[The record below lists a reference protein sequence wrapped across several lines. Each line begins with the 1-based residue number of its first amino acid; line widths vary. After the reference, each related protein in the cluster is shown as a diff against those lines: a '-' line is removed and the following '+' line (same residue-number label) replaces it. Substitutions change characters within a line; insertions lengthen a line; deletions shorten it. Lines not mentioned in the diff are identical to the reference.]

1 MNKLSLSISPCPND
15 TFMFDAWVNKRLA
28 SLSPDIDLH
37 FDDIKSLNE
46 SAMRGEP
53 DVTKLSLFAAGKV
66 NKDYEML
73 TSGAALGYKNG
84 PLIISKKKIYSDEL
98 PFVNFAIPGKN
109 TTANLLLQ
117 LFYKPVKNCKEYFFY
132 EIEDAILG
140 NEVDAGVIIH
150 ETRFTYQNKGLQK
163 IVDLGE
169 IWEERTKLPLP
180 LGVIAVKRSL
190 PEEIKKSIN
199 RIIKESVLFA
209 FGNPDTSLDFIRS
222 HAQETDKDV
231 VRKHIDLYVNEF
243 SVDLGDKGKQA
254 ISKLLEEAVKL
265 EMLEPLTL
273 PLFIKD

>member
-28 SLSPDIDLH
+28 SLSTDIDLH

-46 SAMRGEP
+46 SAIRGEP
-53 DVTKLSLFAAGKV
+53 DVTKLSLFTAGKA
-66 NKDYEML
+66 NKEYEIL

-84 PLIISKKKIYSDEL
+84 PLIISKKKIYPDEL
-98 PFVNFAIPGKN
+98 PFVNFGIPGKN
-109 TTANLLLQ
+109 TTANLLLH
-117 LFYKPVKNCKEYFFY
+117 LFYKPEKNCKEYFFY
-132 EIEDAILG
+132 EIEDAILS

-190 PEEIKKSIN
+190 SEEIKKSIN
-199 RIIKESVLFA
+199 RTIKESVLFA
-209 FGNPDTSLDFIRS
+209 FGNPDASLDFIRS
-222 HAQETDKDV
+222 HAQETEIEV
-231 VRKHIDLYVNEF
+231 VQKHIDLYVNEF
-243 SVDLGDKGKQA
+243 SVNMGDKGKQA
-254 ISKLLEEAVKL
+254 ISKLLEEAVRL
-265 EMLEPLTL
+265 EMLEPLAS